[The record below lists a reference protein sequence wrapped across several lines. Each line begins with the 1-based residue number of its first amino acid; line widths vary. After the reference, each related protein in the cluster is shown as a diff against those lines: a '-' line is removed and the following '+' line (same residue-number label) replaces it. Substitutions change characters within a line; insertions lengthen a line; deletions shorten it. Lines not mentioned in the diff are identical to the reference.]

1 VLFTPDDR
9 AAGVPE
15 AEQQR
20 ARDEG
25 RAELEGWHQR
35 KDGTRVWCSSV
46 MRPLQDGQLLG
57 FAKIAQDLTRRRRAA
72 ADLREAHDH
81 LEERVRTR
89 TSDLESD
96 VRGHQLSEERTRR
109 LLLHVVTAQEDERR
123 RIARDLHDQ
132 LGQQLTALRLALD
145 GLADRD
151 GGGFDDRLRFVRD
164 TAQRLD
170 GEVDFLARE
179 LRPASLD
186 ELGLAV
192 ALEQYVAEWSRHY
205 GIEATCH
212 AHPLELDSEL
222 EVALYR
228 IAQEALNNVV
238 KHAHASRVEV
248 LIEARADDLV
258 LIIEDDGVGFK
269 PEEVAGRG
277 LGLLGISER
286 ASIVQGSVEIESS
299 PGQGATLF
307 VRVPLHT
314 TGGHAAGGDTTEES
328 S

>member
-1 VLFTPDDR
+1 
-9 AAGVPE
+9 
-15 AEQQR
+15 
-20 ARDEG
+20 
-25 RAELEGWHQR
+25 
-35 KDGTRVWCSSV
+35 
-46 MRPLQDGQLLG
+46 MRPLRDGQLLG
-57 FAKIAQDLTRRRRAA
+57 FAKIAQDLTRRQRVAA
-72 ADLREAHDH
+72 ELRDAHDH
-81 LEERVRTR
+81 LEERVRER

-96 VRGHQLSEERTRR
+96 VRQHQLSEERTRQ
-109 LLLHVVTAQEDERR
+109 LLHHVVTAQEDERR

-145 GLADRD
+145 GLA
-151 GGGFDDRLRFVRD
+151 GGAGAGFDDRLRFVRD

-179 LRPASLD
+179 LRPAALD
-186 ELGLAV
+186 DLGLAA
-192 ALEQYVAEWSRHY
+192 ALEQYVGEWSRHY

-212 AHPLELDSEL
+212 AHPLELGSEL

-238 KHAHASRVEV
+238 KHAQASRVEV
-248 LIEARADDLV
+248 LIEARAGDLV

-269 PEEVAGRG
+269 PEEMAGRG

-286 ASIVQGSVEIESS
+286 ASIVQGTVEIESS
-299 PGQGATLF
+299 PGHGATVF

-314 TGGHAAGGDTTEES
+314 TGGHQTGRS